1 MNAITSNPT
10 RSRPH
15 PAGKTRAVLTG
26 TALFLIL
33 FLASLA
39 PVATAED
46 SPPVTLNLE
55 DIVPAETLLYFKCS
69 GVEQL
74 IADGASLDLFKLWND
89 PEIQT
94 FFADAKT
101 MANDHLSGAGDSGQ
115 WGAHIKKLWSLM
127 QGDMAIAMTPR
138 LTIFAEG
145 AAPSTALAVDMG
157 DTRESFLA
165 TVKGFVDMAAG
176 MEHLDQDTMEYRGFT
191 INRVGKAKH
200 RVMVCYTTVKNLFV
214 ATINPYF
221 MKEVIDCHLDKKATL
236 SGNPAFERC
245 WNKVGGAATRLMAFV
260 NLEVPFK
267 MAAPLWPY
275 ELEEWFDML
284 GVSGIDAFCLAS
296 ATEGGGSRDSFFIDC
311 PGKKTGLLKALSPR
325 PISHDN
331 LRKAPDDTI
340 FFLDFVLDPGLVVK
354 EVDHFVKTALPEYYG
369 EFRHG
374 FEMARRETGFDLEKE
389 VFAPLGGEVSLMVTM
404 PKSGGM
410 VMIPDII
417 ATVSIADVE
426 GFTALQDKI
435 LAMLPGEVRV
445 NTSSFG
451 EHTLRYI
458 TPPEEGIP
466 FSPTF
471 TIAHNSLLI
480 AGNPLTMKR
489 YLKWLESDSTGLGDS
504 AEFKAA
510 VADVPE
516 GASILKYVNMPQIV
530 GLIYQ
535 NAAPFLPSLLDG
547 EELPFDMANLP
558 MSETITQHL
567 SSAVSYG
574 VVDEDGI
581 LMAGRWSLGLSATL
595 SAVAA
600 AADYLVNNDLLAG
613 IIAHAEGI
621 HTHRRH
627 GPETV
632 IKTAKSRN
640 ELETATALMQEG
652 KYAKAEDFFSVWL
665 AHNPEHQRHTWA
677 LTNRGYCRLALG
689 RYADGVADYEMV
701 TQRKDGDHG
710 LAYYNIACGSSRL
723 KQIDKAL
730 TSLEKAI
737 LAGFNDKKLM
747 KSDPDLENIRSNPR
761 FGALYDIIQ

>member
-1 MNAITSNPT
+1 
-10 RSRPH
+10 
-15 PAGKTRAVLTG
+15 
-26 TALFLIL
+26 
-33 FLASLA
+33 
-39 PVATAED
+39 
-46 SPPVTLNLE
+46 
-55 DIVPAETLLYFKCS
+55 
-69 GVEQL
+69 
-74 IADGASLDLFKLWND
+74 
-89 PEIQT
+89 
-94 FFADAKT
+94 
-101 MANDHLSGAGDSGQ
+101 
-115 WGAHIKKLWSLM
+115 
-127 QGDMAIAMTPR
+127 
-138 LTIFAEG
+138 
-145 AAPSTALAVDMG
+145 MG
-157 DTRESFLA
+157 DTRESFVA

-176 MEHLDQDTMEYRGFT
+176 MEHLDRDTMEYRGFT

-200 RVMVCYTTVKNLFV
+200 RLMVCYTTVKNLFV

-221 MKEVIDCHLDKKATL
+221 MKEIIDCHLDQKAAL

-245 WNKVGGAATRLMAFV
+245 WNKVGGAATRLMAFI

-275 ELEEWFDML
+275 EFAEWFDML
-284 GVSGIDAFCLAS
+284 GVSEIDALCFAS

-354 EVDHFVKTALPEYYG
+354 EVDQFVKTALPEYYG
-369 EFRHG
+369 KFRQG
-374 FEMARRETGFDLEKE
+374 FEMAHRETGFDLEKE

-417 ATVSIADVE
+417 ASVTIADVE
-426 GFTALQDKI
+426 GFTALQGKL
-435 LAMLPGEVRV
+435 LAMLPDEVRV
-445 NTSSFG
+445 NESSFG

-458 TPPEEGIP
+458 TPPEQGIP

-471 TIAHNSLLI
+471 TIADNRLLI

-489 YLKWLESDSTGLGDS
+489 YLKWLESDSAGLGDS
-504 AEFKAA
+504 AEFKTAMA
-510 VADVPE
+510 GVPE
-516 GASILKYVNMPQIV
+516 GASILEYVNMPQIV

-535 NAAPFLPSLLDG
+535 NAAPFLPSLLAN

-600 AADYLVNNDLLAG
+600 ATDYLVNNDLLAG
-613 IIAHAEGI
+613 ILAHGEGI
-621 HTHRRH
+621 INHRHH
-627 GPETV
+627 GPGEIVAIETTDTGTV
-632 IKTAKSRN
+632 GRSDN
-640 ELETATALMQEG
+640 EL
-652 KYAKAEDFFSVWL
+652 AKAATLMEEGQFTKAEQLFSSWL
-665 AHNPEHQRHTWA
+665 GHNADHKRHTWA

-689 RYADGVADYEMV
+689 HYADGVADYEKV
-701 TQRKDGDHG
+701 TQKKDGNHG

-723 KQIDKAL
+723 NQVDKAL

-737 LAGFNDKKLM
+737 LAGFDDKKLM